1 MKISIK
7 WSAEATPIH
16 PKKKMQQGPDSLQNG
31 KSLLQF
37 LPDGLR
43 VLALTINYNFS
54 CIHLRGLKL
63 HAISL
68 YFWPMTEELQ
78 VSAFSMPFFYETST
92 CKHGY
97 AGMWLLTSFYHQVTT
112 KTLDVPA
119 NKKAIYSLVCL
130 KLATF
135 FHKNTGQMD
144 VVWAP
149 TKLVIFTGWVLGL
162 NHHTPGF
169 FSSECVSISPL
180 KFPLQNG

>member
-1 MKISIK
+1 
-7 WSAEATPIH
+7 
-16 PKKKMQQGPDSLQNG
+16 MQQGPDSLQNG

-43 VLALTINYNFS
+43 VLALTIYYNFS

-78 VSAFSMPFFYETST
+78 VSAFSVPFFYETST

-97 AGMWLLTSFYHQVTT
+97 ADMWLLTSFYHQVTT
-112 KTLDVPA
+112 KTSDVPA

-135 FHKNTGQMD
+135 FHKIRGKWMYFGPNKACYFYWLGSGFESPHPWFFQFRMCIYIPVEVSLTQ
-144 VVWAP
+144 
-149 TKLVIFTGWVLGL
+149 WV
-162 NHHTPGF
+162 
-169 FSSECVSISPL
+169 SMCPL
-180 KFPLQNG
+180 

>member
-1 MKISIK
+1 
-7 WSAEATPIH
+7 
-16 PKKKMQQGPDSLQNG
+16 MQQGPDSLQNG

-43 VLALTINYNFS
+43 VLALTIYYNFS

-78 VSAFSMPFFYETST
+78 VSAFSVPFFYEKST

-97 AGMWLLTSFYHQVTT
+97 ADMWLLTSFYHQVTT
-112 KTLDVPA
+112 KTSDVPA

-144 VVWAP
+144 VLWAQQSLLFL
-149 TKLVIFTGWVLGL
+149 LVGFWV
-162 NHHTPGF
+162 
-169 FSSECVSISPL
+169 
-180 KFPLQNG
+180 